1 MGPATLSGVNDVTSS
16 EISSY
21 SLDGVAGLVARLAHS
36 GLPAEEFY
44 RRFLDTLP
52 TPVGTL
58 GTVAWACGD
67 DSFSKI
73 AAGTRS
79 NNDSVQLPV
88 SAAEHA
94 AQLHQ
99 VRLARVPQLFEPPPQ
114 SGYHVFVENALPNIM
129 IFPILLGE
137 TVPVLV
143 EAYLPPDV
151 SATDTQRFL
160 QRTRLLCELAANF
173 HAATP
178 ANAVAESPTAAL
190 AAVHDSL
197 RVQDTCFAIA
207 NEGRRAIG
215 ADRVSVLIGQGRKFR
230 VKAVSGQDTVNS
242 RANVIQYLER
252 LVNRVMRTGEEF
264 WYPEDAQQLP
274 PEIEHE
280 LESYLEVSLAR
291 RLGILPLCV
300 AVAEKEQEEDAYAHR
315 RREDAVGSLVVE
327 QFTDSIDN
335 AGQIRARTE
344 RVSREAAIALR
355 NATDHESIFLL
366 PLWRWI
372 GSLNRYFRGSLL
384 PKTLAVLS
392 AVLLGLAALIFVPAE
407 LKVACDGRLMPVVR
421 RSLYA
426 QFDGTV
432 DELFVDHAEDVTEG
446 QILATLRNHGLD
458 LEMEKNRGEFRT
470 AEAQLDAIQTERLAA
485 GASRQDE
492 AERLAAA
499 AKEEEIKVRIASLEE
514 LRQILEQRRAQLSVV
529 SPVNGKVITWDLRER
544 LRDRPVRL
552 GQRLMQI
559 ADLDGPWQLEL
570 SLPDRRIAEVLAAQ
584 SARQTPLP
592 VTYVVASDNSHQ
604 YKGRVIEV
612 ERSTR
617 VDTEKGQT
625 VMVRVEVDKD
635 ARLLQPGTQIQ
646 AKIHCGQHRL
656 GYVWLRDVWHF
667 IQSRVLFPLT

>member
-1 MGPATLSGVNDVTSS
+1 MNDVTSS

-52 TPVGTL
+52 TPIGTL
-58 GTVAWACGD
+58 GSVAWACGE

-79 NNDSVQLPV
+79 NHDSVQLPV

-99 VRLARVPQLFEPPPQ
+99 VRLARVPRLFEPPPQ
-114 SGYHVFVENALPNIM
+114 TGYQVFVENALPHIV
-129 IFPILLGE
+129 IFPILVGDA
-137 TVPVLV
+137 VPVLV
-143 EAYLPPDV
+143 EAYLPPDL
-151 SATDTQRFL
+151 SAADTQRFV

-178 ANAVAESPTAAL
+178 ASNLAESASPGL
-190 AAVHDSL
+190 SAAVHDSL

-207 NEGRRAIG
+207 NEGRRVIG
-215 ADRVSVLIGQGRKFR
+215 ADRVSVLTSHGNKFR
-230 VKAVSGQDTVNS
+230 VKAVSGQDTVNP
-242 RANVIQYLER
+242 RANVIQYLQR

-264 WYPEDAQQLP
+264 WYPEDAHQLP

-291 RLGILPLCV
+291 RLGIVPLSMV
-300 AVAEKEQEEDAYAHR
+300 PAEKEQEEDAFAHR
-315 RREDAVGSLVVE
+315 RRADAVGSLVVE
-327 QFTDSIDN
+327 EFTDSIET
-335 AGQIRARTE
+335 AEQVRARTA
-344 RVSREAAIALR
+344 RVTREAAIALR
-355 NATDHESIFLL
+355 NAVDHESIFLL

-372 GSLNRYFRGSLL
+372 GSLRRYFRGSLL
-384 PKTLAVLS
+384 PKTLGVLT
-392 AVLLGLAALIFVPAE
+392 AILLAIVALVFVPAE
-407 LKVACDGRLMPVVR
+407 LKVACDGRLMPLVR

-432 DELFVDHAEDVTEG
+432 DELLVDHGDDVTAG
-446 QILATLRNHGLD
+446 QILARLRNHALD
-458 LEMEKNRGEFRT
+458 LDMEKNRGEFRT

-485 GASRQDE
+485 SASRQDE
-492 AERLAAA
+492 SDRLAAA
-499 AKEEEIKVRIASLEE
+499 AKEEELRVLIASLEDQRKILE
-514 LRQILEQRRAQLSVV
+514 LRRSQLTVV
-529 SPVNGKVITWDLRER
+529 SPIDGKVITWDLQER
-544 LRDRPVRL
+544 LRDRPVRM

-570 SLPDRRIAEVLAAQ
+570 SLPDRRIADVLAAQ
-584 SARQTPLP
+584 SARQRPLL
-592 VTYVVASDNSHQ
+592 VTYVLASDNSQQ
-604 YKGRVIEV
+604 YEGRVVEV

-617 VDTEKGQT
+617 VDAEKGQT
-625 VMVRVEVDKD
+625 VLVRVEIEKD

-646 AKIHCGQHRL
+646 AKIHCGPHRL

-667 IQSRVLFPLT
+667 IQSRILFPVT